1 MISNLIRLKKM
12 HQEKPWLYEEEEHA
26 VLKLA
31 EDAVEFIRQ
40 ASLREPTDNY
50 LAPERAKAFLEEHK

>member
-1 MISNLIRLKKM
+1 MISNLVKLKKM

-31 EDAVEFIRQ
+31 EDAVALLQELS
-40 ASLREPTDNY
+40 ATTDGNFHMVK
-50 LAPERAKAFLEEHK
+50 EWLEEHK

>member
-1 MISNLIRLKKM
+1 MISTLAVLKKKM
-12 HQEKPWLYEEEEHA
+12 VDKPWLYEEEEHA

-31 EDAVEFIRQ
+31 EDAVEFVRQ